1 MLDRI
6 KRNIVNKAIG
16 NLSAANVTVRA
27 FNESRTELGGSAEHI
42 SVSCLNNATVDTTGL
57 N

>member
-6 KRNIVNKAIG
+6 KRNIVNKVIG

-42 SVSCLNNATVDTTGL
+42 SVSCLNNATVDTTDL